1 MRRGYSL
8 RVPVTLSGEVERV
21 TYENEATSFR
31 VVRVGSLE
39 GEGARRGSVI
49 VVGTFQA
56 VGPGARVRITGNFV
70 NDARHGEQLK
80 ADVVV
85 PVEPT
90 TLVGLER
97 YLGSGL
103 IPGVGPALAKRVVET
118 FGLETLR
125 VLDQQPER
133 LASVA
138 GLGKRRVTEIKNSWA
153 AQRALSSVLVLL
165 QSHGA
170 SHNLAMRIWK
180 HYGDRTAS
188 VVQRSPYRLALEVSG
203 VGFKTADRLAQS
215 LGISKDHP
223 ERCQAG
229 VVHILQELSEG
240 GHVFAQREELVERV
254 VELLAVGSEHV
265 DAAVDTLFAGERV
278 VVEDG
283 AVYLSWLHRAEVDVA
298 SAVKQRLDG
307 EKAALGGVEGAI
319 FAFEKSRALS
329 LAPGQRHAV
338 ELAAAERIA
347 IITGGPG
354 VGKTTIVRAIV
365 SVFSSHHQRL
375 KLAAPTGRAAKRL
388 AEATGHEASTLHRL
402 LEFEPR
408 SGDFQRGKENPLE
421 ADAVIV
427 DEASMIDLALM
438 RALLLALPK
447 SARLIVVG
455 DADQLPS
462 VGPGAVLRD
471 LIESRRVPTV
481 RLSEI
486 FRQAEQS
493 GIVENAHRILHS
505 EMPESGEPEQ
515 PRSDFF
521 VVSRR
526 LPEEASEVVKEL
538 VTVRIPRRF
547 GLDPL
552 KDIQVLTP
560 MHRGPVGTIAL
571 NELLQQALNPDGPAL
586 EVRGQKFRERDKVLQ
601 TRNDY
606 DNEVFNG
613 DVGVVSKV
621 DVEGRKL
628 RVRFDSG
635 EIEYEDASL
644 DSLTLAYAMSV
655 HKSQGSEYPA
665 VVMPLLT
672 THFVMLS
679 RSLLYTGVTRARK
692 LCVLVADPRA
702 LRLAVSDARQEER
715 RSRLRERLASD

>member
-1 MRRGYSL
+1 
-8 RVPVTLSGEVERV
+8 VPITLSGEVERV

-31 VVRVGSLE
+31 VLRVGALE
-39 GEGARRGSVI
+39 GEGARRGSVV

-80 ADVVV
+80 ADVLV
-85 PVEPT
+85 PLEPN

-125 VLDQQPER
+125 VLDQEPER
-133 LASVA
+133 LSSVQ
-138 GLGKRRVTEIKNSWA
+138 GLGKRRVKEIKASWA

-180 HYGDRTAS
+180 HYGDRAAS
-188 VVQRSPYRLALEVSG
+188 VVQRAPYRLALEVTG
-203 VGFKTADRLAQS
+203 VGFKTADRLARS
-215 LGISKDHP
+215 LGISSDHP

-229 VVHILQELSEG
+229 VLHVLQELSEG
-240 GHVFAQREELVERV
+240 GHIYAPREELGERV
-254 VELLAVGSEHV
+254 AALLEVGVEHV
-265 DAAVDTLFAGERV
+265 EAAIDTLFAGERV
-278 VVEDG
+278 VVEEG
-283 AVYLSWLHRAEVDVA
+283 AVYLAWLHRAELDVA
-298 SAVKQRLDG
+298 SQVKRMLDG
-307 EKAALGGVEGAI
+307 PSVKLEGVERAI
-319 FAFEKSRALS
+319 AEFEKSRALV
-329 LAPGQRHAV
+329 LAPGQRRAV
-338 ELAAAERIA
+338 EVSAEERIA

-365 SVFSSHHQRL
+365 SVLSSKGQKLR
-375 KLAAPTGRAAKRL
+375 LAAPTGRAAKRL

-408 SGDFQRGKENPLE
+408 AGDFQRGKELPLE

-427 DEASMIDLALM
+427 DEASMIDLSLM
-438 RALLLALPK
+438 RALLFALSPN
-447 SARLIVVG
+447 ARLVIVG

-493 GIVENAHRILHS
+493 GIVQNAHSILHG
-505 EMPESGEPEQ
+505 ELPESANAEEPS
-515 PRSDFF
+515 SDFF
-521 VVSRR
+521 IVQRR
-526 LPEEASEVVKEL
+526 TPEEAAEVVKEL

-552 KDIQVLTP
+552 KDVQVLTP
-560 MHRGPVGTIAL
+560 MHRGPAGTIAL
-571 NELLQQALNPDGPAL
+571 NEVLQQALNPEGPAL

-613 DVGVVSKV
+613 DVGVVSMV
-621 DVEGRKL
+621 NVEERKL

-635 EIEYEDASL
+635 VIEYEEGSL

-655 HKSQGSEYPA
+655 HKSQGSEYAA

-679 RSLLYTGVTRARK
+679 QSLLYTGVTRARK

-702 LRLAVSDARQEER
+702 LKLAVTDARREER
-715 RSRLRERLASD
+715 RTKLRERLASG